1 MNNIYK
7 IKYKKYK
14 LKYNNLKK
22 IINGGG
28 LDGMVNTGSI
38 NMQLHIKNNSPIYN
52 KLINLLT
59 QIDKRLE
66 KVETRYPKKIYVN
79 REFHISLFTIVYNKD
94 LPYTQTPD
102 FKTKLNSI
110 QTNLDCLTRTYI
122 EKNFIENLKLNLFKE
137 FTILG
142 TKGFLDSF
150 ITQTINIDE
159 YTKNIFSNLKKNIC
173 LYLFGNTHYIDSDR
187 TDYKNLDEKTSYYYL
202 DEKTSYY
209 YPGNNPLYKI
219 KKIYNFDKDDY
230 KCHISYTKI
239 NVFSKLAKS
248 TTSKNLKKIAD
259 HMDTENKKEIEQIFY
274 NLYDD
279 TKVDESFKTN
289 YEFSISKY

>member
-1 MNNIYK
+1 MDNIYK

-28 LDGMVNTGSI
+28 LDGMENTGSI
-38 NMQLHIKNNSPIYN
+38 NMQLHIKKDSPIYN
-52 KLINLLT
+52 KLINLLR

-66 KVETRYPKKIYVN
+66 KVETGYPKKIYVN

-94 LPYTQTPD
+94 LPYTQTPE
-102 FKTKLNSI
+102 FQTKLNSV
-110 QTNLDCLTRTYI
+110 QSKLDCLTRTYI

-137 FTILG
+137 FSILG
-142 TKGFLDSF
+142 TKGFPESF

-159 YTKNIFSNLKKNIC
+159 YTKKIFSNLKKNIC
-173 LYLFGNTHYIDSDR
+173 LHLFGNTNYIDSEK
-187 TDYKNLDEKTSYYYL
+187 TDYTNLDKKTSYYYL
-202 DEKTSYY
+202 
-209 YPGNNPLYKI
+209 GNKPLYKI

-230 KCHISYTKI
+230 KCHISYTKL
-239 NVFSKLAKS
+239 NVFLKLAKS
-248 TTSKNLKKIAD
+248 TKLEYLTDIAD
-259 HMDTENKKEIEQIFY
+259 FINTQNKNGIEQIFY

-279 TKVDESFKTN
+279 KKIDESFGTN
-289 YEFSISKY
+289 FEFSISKY